1 MTAAEKFVKVPKGV
15 GACCA
20 AQSHRKVHQG
30 LSGGRGTEGNGGK
43 GLYCGCV
50 GRTDKA
56 GSVGLE
62 LAGLNIFSGFW
73 GTGHGDSF
81 VVSTCCWVIRAGGQ
95 WPGM

>member
-1 MTAAEKFVKVPKGV
+1 MTATEKSLLRFPRGLGHAVPLRV
-15 GACCA
+15 T
-20 AQSHRKVHQG
+20 
-30 LSGGRGTEGNGGK
+30 GRCTRVCQEVE

-56 GSVGLE
+56 ESVGLE
-62 LAGLNIFSGFW
+62 LAGLNTFSGFW

-81 VVSTCCWVIRAGGQ
+81 VVSTCCWMIRAGGQ